1 MIWLLLRVICVFPAG
16 AGVILMASF
25 QWEKDGSV
33 SRRRGGDP
41 GLSAVFPVIL
51 LCFPQARG

>member
-1 MIWLLLRVICVFPAG
+1 MQIEEAVFPAG
-16 AGVILMASF
+16 AGVILKLEPLTCIS
-25 QWEKDGSV
+25 QGV

-41 GLSAVFPVIL
+41 GLNIDSVTKA